1 MKQEP
6 KNESRQ
12 TGIYKKNLLFVSGK
26 NVSLVWKLY
35 ALNTFKLLSYY
46 PSFDSEIPDGVYI
59 LSFDTKSLNFMTD
72 GYVKKSNR
80 ERFFRGCREIA

>member
-35 ALNTFKLLSYY
+35 ALNTFKLPSYY